1 MVYPAKRTVSHL
13 NSVRAQAPA
22 RQFFAPQGRVYV
34 LEDEGLKRINIVGR
48 YVYLIGPHCYLS
60 VWYSDGCLLMEV
72 SMSGYQFAHL
82 DSYARKASS
91 KVAGGKSA
99 QDIADEAERKEGAYK
114 HLDVEQVADPIIR
127 YGMTPS
133 EVVKAATEWA
143 EQAKDPKGKRLRID
157 GQCMAAGVF
166 SVPADFP
173 EDRWAE
179 YRDAMIEHLKGK
191 HGKRLRSVVE
201 HVDEPYHHC
210 HFYLVPLPGESY
222 GVVHPGW
229 AAEKASYARGERKG
243 LQTKAYSEAMIAWQD
258 EIHTISAPFGLLRT
272 GPKRARLPNAE
283 YKAKKRA
290 ASLIAEQ
297 VTAPPV
303 QRPKMAPVTAIVE
316 AVKAEHKTT
325 MIGKGDPLYTK
336 AQLTQVAKQSA
347 LYGFDM
353 LAQQRLDYLTIT
365 TERAAEIDAAE
376 ARLKELRDRAE
387 AQAAEIRAGEDKM
400 EALRDEE
407 RKQTELLGRLEQAV
421 KEVHGY
427 LDEAIS
433 RVQER
438 ALKALGG
445 VLDAFVAIVEAPQ
458 DQELKDAARSG
469 LESIG
474 KSGAWAKLA
483 DRVVSVLMPS
493 ARAAQAADGI
503 DWPKE
508 VKETGRKLRDR
519 TSGMDM

>member
-1 MVYPAKRTVSHL
+1 
-13 NSVRAQAPA
+13 
-22 RQFFAPQGRVYV
+22 
-34 LEDEGLKRINIVGR
+34 
-48 YVYLIGPHCYLS
+48 
-60 VWYSDGCLLMEV
+60 MEV

-82 DSYARKASS
+82 DGYARKASA
-91 KVAGGKSA
+91 KGDGRSA
-99 QDIADEAERKEGAYK
+99 QDIINEAERKPEACK
-114 HLDVEQVADPIIR
+114 HFDDPSTIRPPIIR
-127 YGMTPS
+127 YGVTPS
-133 EVVKAATEWA
+133 QALEKAVEWA
-143 EQAKDPKGKRLRID
+143 EQAKDPKGKKYRID
-157 GQCMAAGVF
+157 GHCIAAGVF
-166 SVPADFP
+166 SVPEDFP
-173 EDRWAE
+173 DDRWPE
-179 YRDAMIEHLKGK
+179 YRKAIIKHLKQKYGD
-191 HGKRLRSVVE
+191 RLLSVVE
-201 HVDEPYHHC
+201 HTDETYRHC
-210 HFYLVPLPGESY
+210 HFYLVPLPGESF
-222 GVVHPGW
+222 GVVHQGW
-229 AAEKASYARGERKG
+229 SAEQAAYSRGERTG
-243 LQTKAYSEAMIAWQD
+243 LQTQAYSDATSAWQD

-353 LAQQRLDYLTIT
+353 LAQQRLDYLTMT

-433 RVQER
+433 RVQDR

-474 KSGAWAKLA
+474 TSGAWAKLA
-483 DRVVSVLMPS
+483 DRVVNVLMPS

-519 TSGMDM
+519 TVDSSSDMGM